1 VGLRRSQ
8 RGDFVRP
15 KDQAE
20 AHRLTTALNS
30 FARQERALPGI
41 RAAQRRTAFLEQLIE
56 SIHRVKYIALI
67 RQRDVSSR
75 RADPGDELFDPIKAA
90 ILKSRERDHD
100 EACWLTFLSV
110 HFGKNRRSGWQLA
123 RDVYGALGR
132 GQPWGWQRIS
142 SNVAGFRRWLSA
154 NQNRLR
160 QDGVARA
167 FGNHRK
173 YQSLDAK
180 SATGTGAAIA
190 TYVAW
195 VRPHRTHAQL
205 FQASSAAVGNDHR
218 RTFDELYRSMTAV
231 ASFGRTARFDYL
243 TMIGKLGLAP
253 IEPGSTYMTG
263 ATGPLAGAR
272 LLFTGNATAAIGPNQ
287 LDTWLVDLEAAL
299 GMGMQVLE
307 DSLCN
312 WQKCPDRFAPFRG

>member
-1 VGLRRSQ
+1 
-8 RGDFVRP
+8 VRP

-20 AHRLTTALNS
+20 ARRLITALQL
-30 FARQERALPGI
+30 FARQSRALPGI
-41 RAAQRRTAFLEQLIE
+41 RVARRRMAFIEQLIE

-75 RADPGDELFDPIKAA
+75 RADPGDDLFEPIKASVFK
-90 ILKSRERDHD
+90 IRQGDHD
-100 EACWLTFLSV
+100 EACWLTLLSV

-132 GQPWGWQRIS
+132 GQLWDWQHTS
-142 SNVAGFRRWLSA
+142 SNSAGFRRWLAA
-154 NQNRLR
+154 NQARLR

-173 YQSLDAK
+173 YQSLDAN
-180 SATGTGAAIA
+180 SANGTGAAICS
-190 TYVAW
+190 YVAW
-195 VRPHRTHAQL
+195 VLSYGTHAKL
-205 FQASSAAVGNDHR
+205 FQAAAAAAGHDRR
-218 RTFDELYRSMTAV
+218 RTFGALYRSMSSV

-243 TMIGKLGLAP
+243 TMIGKLGLAS
-253 IEPGSTYMTG
+253 IEPGSTYMSG

-272 LLFTGNATAAIGPNQ
+272 LLFKGNAANPVAPSQ
-287 LDTWLVDLEAAL
+287 LDAWLVDLEAAL
-299 GMGMQVLE
+299 GVGMQVLE

-312 WQKCPDRFAPFRG
+312 WQKNPDCFVPFRG

>member
-1 VGLRRSQ
+1 M
-8 RGDFVRP
+8 RP

-20 AHRLTTALNS
+20 AQRLTTVLQS
-30 FARQERALPGI
+30 FARQNRPLPGI
-41 RAAQRRTAFLEQLIE
+41 RAARRRTAFLEQLAE
-56 SIHRVKYIALI
+56 SIHRVEYIAVI

-75 RADPGDELFDPIKAA
+75 RSDPSDDLFDPIKAA
-90 ILKSRERDHD
+90 ALKSRQGDHD

-110 HFGKNRRSGWQLA
+110 HFGKNRRSGWRLA

-132 GQPWGWQRIS
+132 GQFWNWQRTS
-142 SNVAGFRRWLSA
+142 ANPAGFRRWLA
-154 NQNRLR
+154 TNQNRLR
-160 QDGVARA
+160 RDGVARA

-173 YQSLDAK
+173 YQSLDAN
-180 SATGTGAAIA
+180 SANGTGAAVA
-190 TYVAW
+190 SYAAW
-195 VRPHRTHAQL
+195 VRPHGTHAQL
-205 FQASSAAVGNDHR
+205 FQAAAAAAGHDR
-218 RTFDELYRSMTAV
+218 RGTFDGLYRSMSAV

-272 LLFTGNATAAIGPNQ
+272 LLFAGDARAAITARQ
-287 LDTWLVDLEAAL
+287 LDGWLVDLEAAL
-299 GMGMQVLE
+299 GVGMQVLE

-312 WQKCPDRFAPFRG
+312 WQKNPERFVPFRG